1 MKQAIKQAQSLSA
14 VGMMPPAKL
23 EVRYD
28 RTFLV
33 DLKSLE
39 AATMQKMYRFVF
51 DEFFKTNQLQDLSEF
66 QLLENSE
73 IWYRFTI
80 DDFLISIEVTGQI
93 VKFLRIL
100 PRPTI

>member
-1 MKQAIKQAQSLSA
+1 MKQTKSLSA
-14 VGMMPPAKL
+14 VGMMLPARL

-28 RTFLV
+28 RAFLI

-39 AATMQKMYRFVF
+39 AATMQKMYSFVF
-51 DEFFKTNQLQDLSEF
+51 EGFFRTNQLQDLPEF
-66 QLLENSE
+66 QVLENSE

-80 DDFLISIEVTGQI
+80 DHFLISIEVTGQI

-100 PRPTI
+100 PKPNV